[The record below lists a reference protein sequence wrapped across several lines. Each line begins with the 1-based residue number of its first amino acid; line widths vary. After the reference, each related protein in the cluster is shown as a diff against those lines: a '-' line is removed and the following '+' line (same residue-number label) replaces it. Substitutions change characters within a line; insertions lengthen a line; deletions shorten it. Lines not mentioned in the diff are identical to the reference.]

1 MVNFGNKFKQKKA
14 FIDESKEGIVTRHPS
29 GMCTK
34 KAGYLFD
41 CVQNY
46 FSQSKNYPYLVDFMT
61 GTTMVALAIRSMKL
75 TSKDILLLLGIL
87 VAVIITLT
95 TIVYS
100 ERTSP
105 TSATQNDVRP
115 SEKTS
120 LNSSTIVKKVISLID
135 SKSRVSY

>member
-1 MVNFGNKFKQKKA
+1 
-14 FIDESKEGIVTRHPS
+14 
-29 GMCTK
+29 MCTK